1 MMEARGVLYRRYVK
15 KAATAKAAVPK
26 AAAARRKIGEQRRKR
41 VLAAAR
47 QLIASRVPSRRL
59 ASRIVVDL
67 DLAGLRL
74 DVKQVREILKSAGIL
89 PAK

>member
-1 MMEARGVLYRRYVK
+1 MMDDRGFIYRSMVK

-26 AAAARRKIGEQRRKR
+26 AAAARLKIGERRRNR

-47 QLIASRVPSRRL
+47 RLIASRVPPRNL
-59 ASRIVVDL
+59 ASRIVADL